1 MPLRSKVD
9 AVSESDSGLTETGQN
24 LSKIWDAKA
33 ELVHV
38 PIDDVRPPQNNSRQ
52 LRLTLESLRSPETI
66 EDQQMREEADYIRD
80 LSMTIRDHGQLQP
93 GLGYRVGTGMV
104 ELMAGERRWWACQ
117 LAGVDE
123 MQVMVY
129 PEKPK
134 GNATR
139 HLIENVHRRNLSS
152 AGVLR
157 GILNIMD
164 EQEAS
169 GEPITSGRQ
178 LQQTIR
184 LPKTVAYRWWSIVNG
199 PPDLRDGVLSGQVPN
214 PSIAELLCKMN
225 DNERQERIR
234 TQSFEDL
241 ERHKRAGKPK
251 PLQRT
256 DAAEGVAKSNK
267 GGRPATHVNMGRC
280 DNGDVVRHLIE
291 TLDPNGEYDHVD
303 WSNLNQVGEVWR
315 GLLKRINQRYD

>member
-1 MPLRSKVD
+1 MALRSKVD
-9 AVSESDSGLTETGQN
+9 AVSESDSGLTETGLN
-24 LSKIWDAKA
+24 LSKEWDAKA

-38 PIDDVRPPQNNSRQ
+38 PIDDVRPPKNNSRQ
-52 LRLTLESLRSPETI
+52 LRLTLESLRAPETI
-66 EDQQMREEADYIRD
+66 EDPAMREEADYIRD

-93 GLGYRVGTGMV
+93 GLGYRAGTGIV

-117 LAGVDE
+117 LAGLDE

-129 PEKPK
+129 PEKPR

-139 HLIENVHRRNLSS
+139 HLIENVHRRNLSP

-157 GILNIMD
+157 GILSIMD

-169 GEPITSGRQ
+169 GDPITTGRK

-184 LPKTVAYRWWSIVNG
+184 LPKTVAYRWWAIVNG
-199 PPDLRDGVLSGQVPN
+199 PSDLRDGVLSGLVPN
-214 PSIAELLCKMN
+214 PSIAELLGKM
-225 DNERQERIR
+225 DDEERQKRIS
-234 TQSFEDL
+234 TQSFDDL
-241 ERHKRAGKPK
+241 ERNKQVAQPK
-251 PLQRT
+251 PLQPAGT
-256 DAAEGVAKSNK
+256 AGDITKPNK

-280 DNGDVVRHLIE
+280 DNGDVVRHMIE
-291 TLDPNGEYDHVD
+291 TLDPNGDYDHVD

-315 GLLKRINQRYD
+315 GLLKRINQRYE